1 MNLIKPN
8 LAESAD
14 NAVLLFPKIAS
25 YKLDGVR
32 CLTQDGKALSRSL
45 KPIPNLHIQA
55 MLKYYQ
61 GLDGEL
67 ICGDPNAWDA
77 LSKTVS
83 VVMSKDKPANDVK
96 FYVFDVL
103 RSNKAY
109 ADKYNDL
116 KLAFETLAVP
126 DYIKLLPQHEV
137 CSQDELELFYTNALV
152 QGYEGVILRNPGAT
166 YKQGRSTL
174 KAQDLLKLKPFKD
187 SEAVVFDTYE
197 ATENQNQEYINELGH
212 TARSS
217 HKANKRGN
225 GMIGGF
231 IVKDVDAQ
239 GNVCSD
245 VEYRV
250 AAGRLT
256 HEERKHIFANWE
268 LYYGKILKYRH
279 MPTGAKD
286 APRFGRFIAWRDLI
300 DMSN

>member
-45 KPIPNLHIQA
+45 KPIPNKHIQA
-55 MLKYYQ
+55 MLKDYQ

-83 VVMSKDKPANDVK
+83 VVMSKDKPVDDVK
-96 FYVFDVL
+96 FYVFDML
-103 RSNKAY
+103 GSNQSY
-109 ADKYNDL
+109 IDKYKNLVYLFNSEYGGD
-116 KLAFETLAVP
+116 KV
-126 DYIKLLPQHEV
+126 KLLPQHEIYN
-137 CSQDELELFYTNALV
+137 QDGLEVFYANALM
-152 QGYEGVILRNPGAT
+152 QGYEGVILRNPSAT
-166 YKQGRSTL
+166 YKQGRSTV
-174 KAQDLLKLKPFKD
+174 KSGDMLKLKPFKD
-187 SEAVVFDTYE
+187 SEAVVLNTYE
-197 ATENQNQEYINELGH
+197 ATENLNEAYTNELGR

-217 HKANKRGN
+217 HQANKQGN

-231 IVKDVDAQ
+231 IVKDVDAH

-268 LYYGKILKYRH
+268 LYYGRILKYRH

-300 DMSN
+300 DMSK